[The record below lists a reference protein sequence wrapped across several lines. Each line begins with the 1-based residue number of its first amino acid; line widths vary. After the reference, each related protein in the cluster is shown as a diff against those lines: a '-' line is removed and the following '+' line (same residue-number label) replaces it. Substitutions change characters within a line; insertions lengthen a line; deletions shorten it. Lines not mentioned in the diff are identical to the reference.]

1 MAPRA
6 VALILA
12 AGAGERVGG
21 GGPKGFLEI
30 GGRPMIAVAA
40 DAAAACPEVG
50 SLVVTTPTGL
60 EHRAADI
67 VASVDKPIRV
77 VEGGASRQ
85 ASVRLALAALPS
97 LRSDDVVAID
107 VVAIHDA
114 ARPFAAPALFSD
126 VISAVRGAEL
136 GVAGAIP
143 VVPVADSLKRVVGR
157 DVLGGEPRDDL
168 RAAQTPQA
176 FRLEALRD
184 AHERAESEGRE
195 FTDDAGVVG
204 WAGGRIVAVPGDPR
218 NFKITTQ
225 DDLLRADALLR
236 GSARA

>member
-1 MAPRA
+1 MAPGA

-30 GGRPMIAVAA
+30 GGRPMVAVAA
-40 DAAAACPEVG
+40 TAAAACPEVG

-67 VASVDKPIRV
+67 VASVDKPVRV

-97 LRSDDVVAID
+97 PRSDD

-114 ARPFAAPALFSD
+114 ARPFASAALFSA
-126 VISAVRGAEL
+126 VISAVRDAEL

-143 VVPVADSLKRVVGR
+143 VVPVADTLKRVVGA
-157 DVLGGEPRDDL
+157 DVLDGEARDDL

-176 FRLEALRD
+176 FRIEALRD

-204 WAGGRIVAVPGDPR
+204 WAGGRILAVPGDPG

-225 DDLLRADALLR
+225 DDLLRADALLW

>member
-21 GGPKGFLEI
+21 GSPKGFLEI
-30 GGRPMIAVAA
+30 GGRPMVAVAA
-40 DAAAACPEVG
+40 VAAAACPEVG

-67 VASVDKPIRV
+67 VASVDKPVRV

-97 LRSDDVVAID
+97 LRSDDVVAI
-107 VVAIHDA
+107 HDA
-114 ARPFAAPALFSD
+114 ARPFATAALFSA
-126 VISAVRGAEL
+126 VITAVRDAEV
-136 GVAGAIP
+136 GVVGAIP
-143 VVPVADSLKRVVGR
+143 VVPVADTLKRVVGT
-157 DVLGGEPRDDL
+157 DVLDGEPRDDL

-176 FRLEALRD
+176 FRIEALRD

-195 FTDDAGVVG
+195 FTDDASVVG

-225 DDLLRADALLR
+225 DDLLRADALLW

>member
-12 AGAGERVGG
+12 AGAGERIGG
-21 GGPKGFLEI
+21 ERPKGFLEI
-30 GGRPMIAVAA
+30 GGRPMVAVAA
-40 DAAAACPEVG
+40 AAAASCPEVAE
-50 SLVVTTPTGL
+50 LIVTTPPGL
-60 EHRAADI
+60 EHRAADV
-67 VASVDKPIRV
+67 VASVDKSVRV
-77 VEGGASRQ
+77 VAGGASRQ
-85 ASVRLALAALPS
+85 ASVRLALAALPA
-97 LRSDDVVAID
+97 LRSDDVV
-107 VVAIHDA
+107 VIHDA
-114 ARPFAAPALFSD
+114 ARPFATAALFSA
-126 VISAVRGAEL
+126 VVSAVREAQL

-143 VVPVADSLKRVVGR
+143 VVPVADTLKRVVGVE
-157 DVLGGEPRDDL
+157 VLGTESREDL

-176 FRLEALRD
+176 FRLKALRD

-218 NFKITTQ
+218 NFKITTP
-225 DDLLRADALLR
+225 DDLLRADALLW

>member
-12 AGAGERVGG
+12 AGAGERIGG
-21 GGPKGFLEI
+21 ERPKGFLEI
-30 GGRPMIAVAA
+30 GGRPMVAVAA
-40 DAAAACPEVG
+40 AAAAACPEVAD
-50 SLVVTTPTGL
+50 LIVTTPPGL
-60 EHRAADI
+60 EHRAADV
-67 VASVDKPIRV
+67 VASVDKAVRV
-77 VEGGASRQ
+77 VAGGASRQ
-85 ASVRLALAALPS
+85 ASVRLALAVLPP
-97 LRSDDVVAID
+97 LRSDDVV
-107 VVAIHDA
+107 VIHDA
-114 ARPFAAPALFSD
+114 ARPFATAALFSA
-126 VISAVRGAEL
+126 VVSAVREAEL

-143 VVPVADSLKRVVGR
+143 VVPVADTLKRVVGVE
-157 DVLGGEPRDDL
+157 VLGTESREDL

-176 FRLEALRD
+176 FRLKALRD

-218 NFKITTQ
+218 NFKITTP
-225 DDLLRADALLR
+225 DDLLRADALLW

>member
-1 MAPRA
+1 MPGA

-30 GGRPMIAVAA
+30 GGRPMVAVAA
-40 DAAAACPEVG
+40 SAAAACPEVG
-50 SLVVTTPTGL
+50 SLVVTTPTGF
-60 EHRAADI
+60 EHRAAEI
-67 VASVDKPIRV
+67 VASVDLPVQV

-97 LRSDDVVAID
+97 TQSDD

-114 ARPFAAPALFSD
+114 ARPLATPSLFSA
-126 VISAVRGAEL
+126 VISAVRNAEL

-143 VVPVADSLKRVVGR
+143 VVAIADTLKRVVGA
-157 DVLGGEPRDDL
+157 DVLDGEPRDDL

-176 FRLEALRD
+176 FKLEALRD
-184 AHERAESEGRE
+184 AHERAQSEGRE
-195 FTDDAGVVG
+195 FTDDAGLVG